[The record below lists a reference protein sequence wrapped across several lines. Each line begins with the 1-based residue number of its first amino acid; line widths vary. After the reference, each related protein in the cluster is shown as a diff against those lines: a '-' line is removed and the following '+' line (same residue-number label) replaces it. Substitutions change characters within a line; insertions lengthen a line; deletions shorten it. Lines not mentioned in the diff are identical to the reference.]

1 MPNMQNRQDSTVV
14 GALSRA
20 VMAAALSVTVMAA
33 GLVAVA
39 GVAGAAEGSIGA
51 GATILTGKVVT
62 TVTRAIPVPFNAV
75 VDDVLVKPGQAVDKG
90 APLMRYHLQEEAERV
105 LQREVT
111 TGAATEDLKGQVLD
125 LERRLAETAAQRNK
139 ARQLAAS
146 GLGSAQASSRLEDD
160 VHSLQRRIELLK
172 VTIQK
177 SEKNFSARLE
187 ELSGYFGTP
196 IKEGER
202 LPASLTLTSPIDGYV
217 LSLDAT
223 LYEGS
228 LLAANSTP
236 IRVGKLDPV
245 LIQVPVYEAEV
256 SGIKAGDSVEVEI
269 PSLNGKKFVGKV
281 NEISWVSSDM
291 SVSNPSYYSVEI
303 TVPNPSLEL
312 KPGFKAVVR
321 FKGSR

>member
-1 MPNMQNRQDSTVV
+1 MQNKPNAALV
-14 GALSRA
+14 GTLSRA
-20 VMAAALSVTVMAA
+20 LTTAALALMVIAV
-33 GLVAVA
+33 GLMGVSGVAVA
-39 GVAGAAEGSIGA
+39 AEGGSIGA

-75 VDDVLVKPGQAVDKG
+75 VDEVMVKPGQAVEKG

-111 TGAATEDLKGQVLD
+111 TGAGTENLKGQVLD
-125 LERRLAETAAQRNK
+125 LERRLAETTAQRNK

-177 SEKNFSARLE
+177 SEKNFSARLD
-187 ELSGYFGTP
+187 ELSGYFGTT
-196 IKEGER
+196 IKEGEI
-202 LPASLTLTSPIDGYV
+202 LPATLTLTSPIDGYV

-223 LYEGS
+223 LYAGS
-228 LLAANSTP
+228 LIPVGATP

-269 PSLNGKKFVGKV
+269 PSLGSRKFVGMV
-281 NEISWVSSDM
+281 NEISWVSNDM

-303 TVPNPSLEL
+303 TVPNPNLEL

>member
-1 MPNMQNRQDSTVV
+1 MQKAQASTVV
-14 GALSRA
+14 VILQRA
-20 VMAAALSVTVMAA
+20 VPVMLAIAVVTFALF
-33 GLVAVA
+33 GLQGAAVA
-39 GVAGAAEGSIGA
+39 AESGSIGS

-62 TVTRAIPVPFNAV
+62 TVTRAAPVPFHAV
-75 VDDVLVKPGQAVDKG
+75 VDEVLVKPGQPVDKG

-111 TGAATEDLKGQVLD
+111 TGAGTEDLKGQVLD

-160 VHSLQRRIELLK
+160 VHSLQRRIDLLR

-177 SEKNFSARLE
+177 SEKNFSTRLE
-187 ELSGYFGTP
+187 ELSGYFGKP
-196 IKEGER
+196 IREGES
-202 LPASLTLTSPIDGYV
+202 LPKELTLTAPIDGYV

-223 LYEGS
+223 LYAGALLGAGS
-228 LLAANSTP
+228 SP

-245 LIQVPVYEAEV
+245 LIQVPVYEAEI

-269 PSLNGKKFVGKV
+269 PSLNGKKFAGTV
-281 NEISWVSSDM
+281 NEISWVSTDM

-303 TVPNPSLEL
+303 TVPNPNLEL

>member
-1 MPNMQNRQDSTVV
+1 MSGMYKKMQPQMWHRCF
-14 GALSRA
+14 
-20 VMAAALSVTVMAA
+20 AAALSAA
-33 GLVAVA
+33 IMI
-39 GVAGAAEGSIGA
+39 AACLTFQGTAAAADNGSIGA

-62 TVTRAIPVPFNAV
+62 TVTRAVPVPFNAV
-75 VDDVLVKPGQAVDKG
+75 VDEVLVKPGEAIAKG

-111 TGAATEDLKGQVLD
+111 TGAATEDLRGQVLD
-125 LERRLAETAAQRNK
+125 LERKLAETSAQRNK

-160 VHSLQRRIELLK
+160 VHSLKRRIELLR

-177 SEKNFSARLE
+177 SEQNFAARLE

-223 LYEGS
+223 LNPGS
-228 LLAANSTP
+228 LLAAGTTP
-236 IRVGKLDPV
+236 VRVGRLDPV
-245 LIQVPVYEAEV
+245 LIQVPVYEAEI

-269 PSLNGKKFVGKV
+269 PSLNNKKFNGTV
-281 NEISWVSSDM
+281 NEISWVSNDM
-291 SVSNPSYYSVEI
+291 SVSNPSYYTVEL
-303 TVPNPSLEL
+303 TVPNPGLEL

>member
-1 MPNMQNRQDSTVV
+1 MQQLQQTTVV
-14 GALSRA
+14 AALRRA
-20 VMAAALSVTVMAA
+20 ITPVVLAFTVMAAA
-33 GLVAVA
+33 GL
-39 GVAGAAEGSIGA
+39 GVHGAALAAESGSIGA

-62 TVTRAIPVPFNAV
+62 TVTRGVPVPFHAV
-75 VDDVLVKPGQAVDKG
+75 VDEVLVKPGQAVDKG
-90 APLMRYHLQEEAERV
+90 APLMRYHMQEEAERV

-111 TGAATEDLKGQVLD
+111 TGAGTEDLKGQVLD

-160 VHSLQRRIELLK
+160 VHSLQRRIDLLR

-177 SEKNFSARLE
+177 TEKNFSARLE
-187 ELSGYFGTP
+187 ELSGYFGKP
-196 IKEGER
+196 IKEGEN
-202 LPASLTLTSPIDGYV
+202 LPAELTLTAPIDGYV

-223 LYEGS
+223 LYPGS
-228 LLAANSTP
+228 LLGAGAAP
-236 IRVGKLDPV
+236 IRVGRLDPV
-245 LIQVPVYEAEV
+245 LIQVPVYEAEI

-269 PSLNGKKFVGKV
+269 PSLNSKKFAGTV
-281 NEISWVSSDM
+281 NEISWVSTDM

-303 TVPNPSLEL
+303 TVPNPNLEL

>member
-1 MPNMQNRQDSTVV
+1 MQQLQQTTVV
-14 GALSRA
+14 AALQRA
-20 VMAAALSVTVMAA
+20 LTPVVLAFTVMAAA
-33 GLVAVA
+33 GL
-39 GVAGAAEGSIGA
+39 GVHGAALAAESGSIGA

-62 TVTRAIPVPFNAV
+62 TVTRGVPVPFHAV
-75 VDDVLVKPGQAVDKG
+75 VDEVLVKPGQAVDKG
-90 APLMRYHLQEEAERV
+90 APLMRYHMQEEAERV

-111 TGAATEDLKGQVLD
+111 TGAGTEDLKGQVLD

-160 VHSLQRRIELLK
+160 VHSLQRRIDLLR

-177 SEKNFSARLE
+177 TEKNFSARLE
-187 ELSGYFGTP
+187 ELSGYFGKP
-196 IKEGER
+196 IKEGEN
-202 LPASLTLTSPIDGYV
+202 LPAELTLTAPIDGYV

-223 LYEGS
+223 LYPGS
-228 LLAANSTP
+228 LLGAGATP
-236 IRVGKLDPV
+236 IRVGRLDPV
-245 LIQVPVYEAEV
+245 LIQVPVYEAEI

-269 PSLNGKKFVGKV
+269 PSLNSKKFAGTV
-281 NEISWVSSDM
+281 NEISWVSTDM

-303 TVPNPSLEL
+303 TVPNPNLEL

>member
-1 MPNMQNRQDSTVV
+1 MQKVQVFTVATYV
-14 GALSRA
+14 QR
-20 VMAAALSVTVMAA
+20 TVPAMLLA
-33 GLVAVA
+33 VAVVTSA
-39 GVAGAAEGSIGA
+39 ILGLQGAAVAAESGSIGS

-62 TVTRAIPVPFNAV
+62 TVTRAVPVPFHAV
-75 VDDVLVKPGQAVDKG
+75 VDEVLVKPGQPVDKG

-111 TGAATEDLKGQVLD
+111 TGAGTEDLKGQVLD

-160 VHSLQRRIELLK
+160 VHSLQRRIELLR

-187 ELSGYFGTP
+187 ELSGYFGKP
-196 IKEGER
+196 IKEGES
-202 LPASLTLTSPIDGYV
+202 LPQELTLTAPIDGYV

-223 LYEGS
+223 LYAGALLGAGS
-228 LLAANSTP
+228 SP
-236 IRVGKLDPV
+236 IRVGRLDPV
-245 LIQVPVYEAEV
+245 LIQVPVYEAEI

-269 PSLNGKKFVGKV
+269 PSLNGKKFAGTV
-281 NEISWVSSDM
+281 NEISWVSTDM
-291 SVSNPSYYSVEI
+291 SVANPSYYSVEI
-303 TVPNPSLEL
+303 TVPNPNLEL

>member
-1 MPNMQNRQDSTVV
+1 MQKVYASTVAV
-14 GALSRA
+14 ILQRA
-20 VMAAALSVTVMAA
+20 VPVMLAIAVVSFALF
-33 GLVAVA
+33 GLQGAAVA
-39 GVAGAAEGSIGA
+39 AESGSIGS

-62 TVTRAIPVPFNAV
+62 TVTRAVPVPLNAV
-75 VDDVLVKPGQAVDKG
+75 VDEVLVKPGQPVDKG

-111 TGAATEDLKGQVLD
+111 TGAGTEDLKGQVLD

-160 VHSLQRRIELLK
+160 VHSLQRRIDLLR

-187 ELSGYFGTP
+187 ELSGYFGKP
-196 IKEGER
+196 IREGES
-202 LPASLTLTSPIDGYV
+202 LPQELTLTAPIDGYV

-223 LYEGS
+223 LYAGALLGAGS
-228 LLAANSTP
+228 SP

-245 LIQVPVYEAEV
+245 LIQVPVYEAEI

-269 PSLNGKKFVGKV
+269 PSLNGKKFAGTV
-281 NEISWVSSDM
+281 NEISWVSTDM

-303 TVPNPSLEL
+303 TVPNPNLEL

>member
-1 MPNMQNRQDSTVV
+1 MQKKQNTTVKGV
-14 GALSRA
+14 LGRTIAGAVLA
-20 VMAAALSVTVMAA
+20 VTVMASTIM
-33 GLVAVA
+33 
-39 GVAGAAEGSIGA
+39 GVQGSALAADAGSIGA

-62 TVTRAIPVPFNAV
+62 TVTRAVPVPFNAV
-75 VDDVLVKPGQAVDKG
+75 VDEVLVKPGQAIAKG
-90 APLMRYHLQEEAERV
+90 APLMRYHLQEEAERM

-160 VHSLQRRIELLK
+160 VHSLQRRIDLLR

-187 ELSGYFGTP
+187 ELSGYFGTT

-223 LYEGS
+223 LYPGS
-228 LLAANSTP
+228 LLGAGATP

-256 SGIKAGDSVEVEI
+256 SGIKAGDSVDVEI
-269 PSLNGKKFVGKV
+269 PSLSGRKFAGTV

-291 SVSNPSYYSVEI
+291 SVSNPSYYAVEI
-303 TVPNPSLEL
+303 TVPNPNLEL

>member
-1 MPNMQNRQDSTVV
+1 MQKVQVSTVATYV
-14 GALSRA
+14 QR
-20 VMAAALSVTVMAA
+20 TVPAMLLA
-33 GLVAVA
+33 VAVITSA
-39 GVAGAAEGSIGA
+39 ILGLQGAAVAAESGSIGS

-62 TVTRAIPVPFNAV
+62 TVTRAVPVPFHAV
-75 VDDVLVKPGQAVDKG
+75 VDEVLVKPGQPVDKG

-111 TGAATEDLKGQVLD
+111 TGAGTEDLKGQVLD

-160 VHSLQRRIELLK
+160 VHSLQRRIELLR

-187 ELSGYFGTP
+187 ELSGYFGKP
-196 IKEGER
+196 IKEGES
-202 LPASLTLTSPIDGYV
+202 LPQELTLTAPIDGYV

-223 LYEGS
+223 LYAGALLGAGS
-228 LLAANSTP
+228 SP
-236 IRVGKLDPV
+236 IRVGRLDPV
-245 LIQVPVYEAEV
+245 LIQVPVYEAEI

-269 PSLNGKKFVGKV
+269 PSLNGKKFAGTV
-281 NEISWVSSDM
+281 NEISWVSTDM
-291 SVSNPSYYSVEI
+291 SVANPSYYSVEI
-303 TVPNPSLEL
+303 TVPNPNLEL

>member
-1 MPNMQNRQDSTVV
+1 MQKAQASTVV
-14 GALSRA
+14 VILQRA
-20 VMAAALSVTVMAA
+20 VPVMLAIAVVTFALF
-33 GLVAVA
+33 GLQGAAVA
-39 GVAGAAEGSIGA
+39 AESGSIGS

-62 TVTRAIPVPFNAV
+62 TVTRAAPVPFHAV
-75 VDDVLVKPGQAVDKG
+75 VDEVLVKPGQPVDKG
-90 APLMRYHLQEEAERV
+90 TPLMRYHLQEEAERV

-111 TGAATEDLKGQVLD
+111 TGAGTEDLKGQVLD

-160 VHSLQRRIELLK
+160 VHSLQRRIDLLR

-177 SEKNFSARLE
+177 SEKNFSTRLE
-187 ELSGYFGTP
+187 ELSGYFGKP
-196 IKEGER
+196 IREGES
-202 LPASLTLTSPIDGYV
+202 LPKELTLTAPIDGYV

-223 LYEGS
+223 LYAGALLGAGS
-228 LLAANSTP
+228 SP

-245 LIQVPVYEAEV
+245 LIQVPVYEAEI

-269 PSLNGKKFVGKV
+269 PSLNGKKFAGTV
-281 NEISWVSSDM
+281 NEISWVSTDM

-303 TVPNPSLEL
+303 TVPNPNLEL

>member
-1 MPNMQNRQDSTVV
+1 MQKVHASTVAV
-14 GALSRA
+14 ILQRA
-20 VMAAALSVTVMAA
+20 VPVMLAIAVVSFALFGLREAAI
-33 GLVAVA
+33 
-39 GVAGAAEGSIGA
+39 AAESGSIGS

-62 TVTRAIPVPFNAV
+62 TVTRAAPVPFHAV
-75 VDDVLVKPGQAVDKG
+75 VDEVLVKPGQPVDKG

-111 TGAATEDLKGQVLD
+111 TGAGTEDLKGQVLD

-160 VHSLQRRIELLK
+160 VHSLQRRIDLLR

-187 ELSGYFGTP
+187 ELSGYFGKP
-196 IKEGER
+196 IREGES
-202 LPASLTLTSPIDGYV
+202 LPQELTLTAPIDGYV

-223 LYEGS
+223 LYAGALLGAGS
-228 LLAANSTP
+228 SP

-245 LIQVPVYEAEV
+245 LIQVPVYEAEI

-269 PSLNGKKFVGKV
+269 PSLNGKKFAGTV
-281 NEISWVSSDM
+281 NEISWVSTDM

-303 TVPNPSLEL
+303 TVPNPNLEL

>member
-1 MPNMQNRQDSTVV
+1 MQNKQDTTVV

-33 GLVAVA
+33 GLVAA
-39 GVAGAAEGSIGA
+39 TGVAGAAEGGSIGA

-75 VDDVLVKPGQAVDKG
+75 VDDVLVKPGQAVEKG

-187 ELSGYFGTP
+187 ELSGYFGTT

-202 LPASLTLTSPIDGYV
+202 LPASLTLTAPIDGYV

-223 LYEGS
+223 LYAGALLGAGS
-228 LLAANSTP
+228 SP

-245 LIQVPVYEAEV
+245 LIQVPVYEAEI

-269 PSLNGKKFVGKV
+269 PSLNGKKFAGTV
-281 NEISWVSSDM
+281 NEISWVSTDM

-303 TVPNPSLEL
+303 TVPNPNLEL

>member
-1 MPNMQNRQDSTVV
+1 MPFMQKIFSAGLRC
-14 GALSRA
+14 GL
-20 VMAAALSVTVMAA
+20 AAAVITCAA
-33 GLVAVA
+33 LGASLA
-39 GVAGAAEGSIGA
+39 GGSPALAAESSIGA

-62 TVTRAIPVPFNAV
+62 TVTRAVPVPFNAV
-75 VDDVLVKPGQAVDKG
+75 VDEVLVKPGEAIDKG

-125 LERRLAETAAQRNK
+125 LERRLAETSAQRNK

-160 VHSLQRRIELLK
+160 VHSLQRRIDLLR

-177 SEKNFSARLE
+177 SEKNFTARLE
-187 ELSGYFGTP
+187 ELSGYFGTT

-223 LYEGS
+223 LNPGS
-228 LLAANSTP
+228 LLAAGTTP
-236 IRVGKLDPV
+236 VRVGRLDPV
-245 LIQVPVYEAEV
+245 LIQVPVYEAEI

-269 PSLNGKKFVGKV
+269 PSLNGRKFSGTV
-281 NEISWVSSDM
+281 NEISWVSNDM
-291 SVSNPSYYSVEI
+291 SVSNPSYYTVEL
-303 TVPNPSLEL
+303 TVPNPNLEL

>member
-1 MPNMQNRQDSTVV
+1 MQESQDTNVV
-14 GALSRA
+14 ASLGRVFA
-20 VMAAALSVTVMAA
+20 AAALVVTVMAA
-33 GLVAVA
+33 AVL
-39 GVAGAAEGSIGA
+39 GVQSSALAADAGSIGA

-62 TVTRAIPVPFNAV
+62 TVTRAVPVPFNAV
-75 VDDVLVKPGQAVDKG
+75 VDDVLVKPGQAVAKG

-160 VHSLQRRIELLK
+160 VHSLQRRIELLR

-187 ELSGYFGTP
+187 ELSGYFGTT

-202 LPASLTLTSPIDGYV
+202 LPASLTLASPIDGYV

-223 LYEGS
+223 LYPGS
-228 LLAANSTP
+228 LLGAGATP
-236 IRVGKLDPV
+236 IRVGRLDPV
-245 LIQVPVYEAEV
+245 LIQVPVYEAEI

-269 PSLNGKKFVGKV
+269 PSLNSKKFSGTV

-291 SVSNPSYYSVEI
+291 SVSNPSYYAVEI
-303 TVPNPSLEL
+303 TVPNPNLEL

>member
-1 MPNMQNRQDSTVV
+1 MQNKQDTAVTV
-14 GALSRA
+14 ALGRA
-20 VMAAALSVTVMAA
+20 VAAAALAVTVIA
-33 GLVAVA
+33 GGLLCAP
-39 GVAGAAEGSIGA
+39 GAALAAESGSIGA

-62 TVTRAIPVPFNAV
+62 TVTRAVPVPFNAV
-75 VDDVLVKPGQAVDKG
+75 VDEVLVKPGQAVEKG

-160 VHSLQRRIELLK
+160 VHSLQRRIDLMRT
-172 VTIQK
+172 TIQK
-177 SEKNFSARLE
+177 SEKNFSARLV
-187 ELSGYFGTP
+187 ELSGYFGTT

-202 LPASLTLTSPIDGYV
+202 LPATLTLTSPIDGYV
-217 LSLDAT
+217 LSLDGT
-223 LYEGS
+223 LNPGS
-228 LLAANSTP
+228 LVGSGATP
-236 IRVGKLDPV
+236 VRVGKLDPV

-269 PSLNGKKFVGKV
+269 PSLNNRKFAGTV

-303 TVPNPSLEL
+303 TVPNPNLEL

>member
-1 MPNMQNRQDSTVV
+1 MQQLQQTTVV
-14 GALSRA
+14 AALRRA
-20 VMAAALSVTVMAA
+20 ITPVVLAFTVMAAA
-33 GLVAVA
+33 GL
-39 GVAGAAEGSIGA
+39 GVHGAALAAESGSIGA

-62 TVTRAIPVPFNAV
+62 TVTRGVPVPFHAV
-75 VDDVLVKPGQAVDKG
+75 VDEVLVKPGQAVDKG
-90 APLMRYHLQEEAERV
+90 APLMRYHMQEEAERV

-111 TGAATEDLKGQVLD
+111 TGAGTEDLKGQVLD

-160 VHSLQRRIELLK
+160 VHSLQRRIDLLR

-177 SEKNFSARLE
+177 TEKNFSARLE
-187 ELSGYFGTP
+187 ELSGYFGKP
-196 IKEGER
+196 IKEGEN
-202 LPASLTLTSPIDGYV
+202 LPAELTLTAPIDGYV

-223 LYEGS
+223 LYPGS
-228 LLAANSTP
+228 LLGAGAAP
-236 IRVGKLDPV
+236 IRVGRLDPV
-245 LIQVPVYEAEV
+245 LIQVPVYEAEI

-269 PSLNGKKFVGKV
+269 PSLNSKKFAGTV
-281 NEISWVSSDM
+281 NEISWVSNDM
-291 SVSNPSYYSVEI
+291 SVSNPSYYTVEL
-303 TVPNPSLEL
+303 TVPNPGLEL

>member
-1 MPNMQNRQDSTVV
+1 MPFMQKILPAGLRCRL
-14 GALSRA
+14 AA
-20 VMAAALSVTVMAA
+20 VIVSAALGASF
-33 GLVAVA
+33 AVGSPA
-39 GVAGAAEGSIGA
+39 LAAESSIGA

-62 TVTRAIPVPFNAV
+62 TVTRAVPVPFNAV
-75 VDDVLVKPGQAVDKG
+75 VDEVLVKPGEAIDKG

-125 LERRLAETAAQRNK
+125 LERRLAETSAQRNK

-146 GLGSAQASSRLEDD
+146 GLGSAQASTRLEDD
-160 VHSLQRRIELLK
+160 VHSLQRRIDLLR

-177 SEKNFSARLE
+177 SEKNFTARLE
-187 ELSGYFGTP
+187 ELSGYFGTS

-202 LPASLTLTSPIDGYV
+202 LPSSLTLTSPIDGYV

-223 LYEGS
+223 LNPGS
-228 LLAANSTP
+228 LLAAGTTP
-236 IRVGKLDPV
+236 VRVGRLDPV
-245 LIQVPVYEAEV
+245 LIQVPVYEAEI
-256 SGIKAGDSVEVEI
+256 SGIKAGDFVEVEI
-269 PSLNGKKFVGKV
+269 PSLNGRKFSGTV
-281 NEISWVSSDM
+281 NEISWVSNDM
-291 SVSNPSYYSVEI
+291 SVSNPSYYTVEL
-303 TVPNPSLEL
+303 TVPNPNLEL

>member
-1 MPNMQNRQDSTVV
+1 MLGMYKKTS
-14 GALSRA
+14 SR
-20 VMAAALSVTVMAA
+20 VRRRCFAAALSA
-33 GLVAVA
+33 VAVL
-39 GVAGAAEGSIGA
+39 AACLMFQGTAAAADNGSIGA

-62 TVTRAIPVPFNAV
+62 TVTRAVPVPFNAV
-75 VDDVLVKPGQAVDKG
+75 VDEVLVKPGEAIAKG

-111 TGAATEDLKGQVLD
+111 TGAATEDLRGQVLD
-125 LERRLAETAAQRNK
+125 LERKLAETSAQRNK

-160 VHSLQRRIELLK
+160 VHSLQRRIDLLR

-177 SEKNFSARLE
+177 SEKNFSTRLE
-187 ELSGYFGTP
+187 ELSGYFGKP
-196 IKEGER
+196 IKEGES
-202 LPASLTLTSPIDGYV
+202 LPTELTLTAPIDGYV
-217 LSLDAT
+217 LSLDGT
-223 LYEGS
+223 LNPGS
-228 LLAANSTP
+228 LVGSGATP
-236 IRVGKLDPV
+236 VRVGKLDPV

-269 PSLNGKKFVGKV
+269 PSLNSKKFIGTV

>member
-1 MPNMQNRQDSTVV
+1 M
-14 GALSRA
+14 
-20 VMAAALSVTVMAA
+20 
-33 GLVAVA
+33 
-39 GVAGAAEGSIGA
+39 
-51 GATILTGKVVT
+51 VT

-75 VDDVLVKPGQAVDKG
+75 VDDVLVKPGQAVEKG

-187 ELSGYFGTP
+187 ELSGYFGTT

-202 LPASLTLTSPIDGYV
+202 LPASLTLTAPIDGYV

-223 LYEGS
+223 LYAGS
-228 LLAANSTP
+228 LLAAGATP

-269 PSLNGKKFVGKV
+269 PSLNSKKFVGTV
-281 NEISWVSSDM
+281 NEISWVSNDM

-303 TVPNPSLEL
+303 TVPNPNLEL

>member
-1 MPNMQNRQDSTVV
+1 MQNSQETAVT
-14 GALSRA
+14 GALGRA
-20 VMAAALSVTVMAA
+20 VAAAALAIT
-33 GLVAVA
+33 LVAGGLLCA
-39 GVAGAAEGSIGA
+39 PGAAAAAESGSIGA

-62 TVTRAIPVPFNAV
+62 TVTRAVPVPFNAV
-75 VDDVLVKPGQAVDKG
+75 VDEVLVKPGQAVEKG

-160 VHSLQRRIELLK
+160 VHSLQRRIDLMRT
-172 VTIQK
+172 TIQK
-177 SEKNFSARLE
+177 SEKNFSARLV
-187 ELSGYFGTP
+187 ELSGYFGTT

-202 LPASLTLTSPIDGYV
+202 LPATLTLTSPIDGYV
-217 LSLDAT
+217 LSLDGT
-223 LYEGS
+223 LNPGS
-228 LLAANSTP
+228 LVGSGATP
-236 IRVGKLDPV
+236 VRVGKLDPV

-269 PSLNGKKFVGKV
+269 PSLNNRKFAGTV

-303 TVPNPSLEL
+303 TVPNPNLEL

>member
-1 MPNMQNRQDSTVV
+1 MQKVQVFTVATYV
-14 GALSRA
+14 QR
-20 VMAAALSVTVMAA
+20 TVPAMLLA
-33 GLVAVA
+33 VAVVTSA
-39 GVAGAAEGSIGA
+39 ILGLQGAAVAAESGSIGS

-62 TVTRAIPVPFNAV
+62 TVTRAVPVPFHAV
-75 VDDVLVKPGQAVDKG
+75 VDEVLVKPGQPVDKG

-111 TGAATEDLKGQVLD
+111 TGAGTEDLKGQVLD

-160 VHSLQRRIELLK
+160 VHSLQRRIELLR

-187 ELSGYFGTP
+187 ELSGYFGKP
-196 IKEGER
+196 IKEGES
-202 LPASLTLTSPIDGYV
+202 LPQELTLTAPIDGYV

-223 LYEGS
+223 LYAGALLGAGS
-228 LLAANSTP
+228 SP
-236 IRVGKLDPV
+236 IRVGRLDPV
-245 LIQVPVYEAEV
+245 LIQVPVYEAEI

-269 PSLNGKKFVGKV
+269 PSLNGKKFAGTV
-281 NEISWVSSDM
+281 NEISWVSTDM

-303 TVPNPSLEL
+303 TVPNPNLEL

>member
-1 MPNMQNRQDSTVV
+1 MPFMQKILPAGLRC
-14 GALSRA
+14 GLAFA
-20 VMAAALSVTVMAA
+20 VIASAALGISF
-33 GLVAVA
+33 AV
-39 GVAGAAEGSIGA
+39 GSPVLAAESSIGA

-62 TVTRAIPVPFNAV
+62 TVTRAVPVPFNAV
-75 VDDVLVKPGQAVDKG
+75 VDEVLVKPGEAIDKG

-125 LERRLAETAAQRNK
+125 LERRLAETSAQRNK

-146 GLGSAQASSRLEDD
+146 GLGSAQASTRLEDD
-160 VHSLQRRIELLK
+160 VHSLQRRIDLLR

-177 SEKNFSARLE
+177 SEKNFTARLE
-187 ELSGYFGTP
+187 ELSGYFGTT

-202 LPASLTLTSPIDGYV
+202 LPSSLTLASPIDGYV

-223 LYEGS
+223 LNPGS
-228 LLAANSTP
+228 LLAAGTTP
-236 IRVGKLDPV
+236 VRVGRLDPV
-245 LIQVPVYEAEV
+245 LIQVPVYEAEI
-256 SGIKAGDSVEVEI
+256 SGIKAGDFVEVEI
-269 PSLNGKKFVGKV
+269 PSLNGRKFSGTV
-281 NEISWVSSDM
+281 NEISWVSNDM
-291 SVSNPSYYSVEI
+291 SVSNPSYYTVEL
-303 TVPNPSLEL
+303 TVPNPNLEL

>member
-1 MPNMQNRQDSTVV
+1 MQKKQDTTVA
-14 GALSRA
+14 GALRRA
-20 VMAAALSVTVMAA
+20 VMAAALSVTVMIA
-33 GLVAVA
+33 GLMAVA
-39 GVAGAAEGSIGA
+39 GVAGAAEGGSIGA

-75 VDDVLVKPGQAVDKG
+75 VDDVLVKPGQAVEKG

-202 LPASLTLTSPIDGYV
+202 LPASLTLTAPIDGYV

>member
-1 MPNMQNRQDSTVV
+1 MQESQDTNVV
-14 GALSRA
+14 ASLGRVFA
-20 VMAAALSVTVMAA
+20 AAALVVTVMAA
-33 GLVAVA
+33 AVL
-39 GVAGAAEGSIGA
+39 GVQGSALAADAGSIGA

-62 TVTRAIPVPFNAV
+62 TVTRAVPVPFNAV
-75 VDDVLVKPGQAVDKG
+75 VDDVLVKPGQAVAKG

-160 VHSLQRRIELLK
+160 VHSLQRRIELLR

-187 ELSGYFGTP
+187 ELSGYFGTT

-202 LPASLTLTSPIDGYV
+202 LPASLTLASPIDGYV

-223 LYEGS
+223 LYPGS
-228 LLAANSTP
+228 LLGAGATP
-236 IRVGKLDPV
+236 IRVGRLDPV
-245 LIQVPVYEAEV
+245 LIQVPVYEAEI

-269 PSLNGKKFVGKV
+269 PSLNSKKFSGTV

-291 SVSNPSYYSVEI
+291 SVSNPSYYAVEI
-303 TVPNPSLEL
+303 TVPNPNLEL